1 MQTLDVLL
9 RSAIQIAVMGVWGL
23 FGLALIAGLTGRAFR
38 WFWMKTHPIT
48 AVVHVSDDEVVDAEW
63 VREF

>member
-1 MQTLDVLL
+1 MHILDVLL
-9 RSAIQIAVMGVWGL
+9 RGAIQTAVMGVWGL

-48 AVVHVSDDEVVDAEW
+48 AVVHGSDDDVVDAEW
-63 VREF
+63 VRDY

>member
-23 FGLALIAGLTGRAFR
+23 FGLALIAGLTGRTIR
-38 WFWMKTHPIT
+38 WVWIKTHPVTTIVR
-48 AVVHVSDDEVVDAEW
+48 AQGPDVVDAEW
-63 VREF
+63 VRDF

>member
-23 FGLALIAGLTGRAFR
+23 FGLALIAGLTGRTIR
-38 WFWMKTHPIT
+38 WVWIKTHSVTTIVRAQGP
-48 AVVHVSDDEVVDAEW
+48 DVVDAEW
-63 VREF
+63 VRDF

>member
-1 MQTLDVLL
+1 MHILDVLL
-9 RSAIQIAVMGVWGL
+9 REAIQTAVMGVWGL
-23 FGLALIAGLTGRAFR
+23 FGLALIAGLMGRVFR

-48 AVVHVSDDEVVDAEW
+48 AVVHDSDDDVVDAEW

>member
-1 MQTLDVLL
+1 MHILDVLL
-9 RSAIQIAVMGVWGL
+9 REAIQAAVMGVWGL

-48 AVVHVSDDEVVDAEW
+48 AVVHGSDDDVVDAEW

>member
-23 FGLALIAGLTGRAFR
+23 FGLALIAGLTGRTIR
-38 WFWMKTHPIT
+38 WVWIKTHPVTTIVR
-48 AVVHVSDDEVVDAEW
+48 AQGSDVVDAEW
-63 VREF
+63 VRDF

>member
-23 FGLALIAGLTGRAFR
+23 FGLALIAGLTGRTIR
-38 WFWMKTHPIT
+38 WVWIKTHPVTTI
-48 AVVHVSDDEVVDAEW
+48 VHAPDLDVVDAEW
-63 VREF
+63 VRDY

>member
-23 FGLALIAGLTGRAFR
+23 FGLALIAGLTGRTIR
-38 WFWMKTHPIT
+38 WIWIKTHPVTTIVR
-48 AVVHVSDDEVVDAEW
+48 AQGPDVVDAEW
-63 VREF
+63 VRDF

>member
-23 FGLALIAGLTGRAFR
+23 FGLALIAGLTGRTIR
-38 WFWMKTHPIT
+38 WVWIKTHPVTTIVRT
-48 AVVHVSDDEVVDAEW
+48 PEPDVIDADWVHD
-63 VREF
+63 F

>member
-1 MQTLDVLL
+1 MHFLDVLL
-9 RSAIQIAVMGVWGL
+9 REAIQTAVMGVWGL

-48 AVVHVSDDEVVDAEW
+48 AVVHLLDDEVVDAEW
-63 VREF
+63 VREL

>member
-23 FGLALIAGLTGRAFR
+23 FGLALIAGLTGRTIR
-38 WFWMKTHPIT
+38 WVWMKTHPVTTIVR
-48 AVVHVSDDEVVDAEW
+48 AQGPDVVDAEW
-63 VREF
+63 VRDF

>member
-1 MQTLDVLL
+1 MHILDVLL
-9 RSAIQIAVMGVWGL
+9 RGAIQTAVMGVWGL

-48 AVVHVSDDEVVDAEW
+48 AVVQVSEDEVVDAEW

>member
-23 FGLALIAGLTGRAFR
+23 FGLALIAGLTGRTIR
-38 WFWMKTHPIT
+38 WVWIKTHPVTTIVR
-48 AVVHVSDDEVVDAEW
+48 APDLDVVDAEW
-63 VREF
+63 VRDY

>member
-1 MQTLDVLL
+1 MHILDVLL
-9 RSAIQIAVMGVWGL
+9 REAIQTAVMGVWGL

-48 AVVHVSDDEVVDAEW
+48 AVVHGSDDDVVDAEW
-63 VREF
+63 VREL

>member
-1 MQTLDVLL
+1 MHILDVLL
-9 RSAIQIAVMGVWGL
+9 REAIQTAVMGVWGL

-48 AVVHVSDDEVVDAEW
+48 AVVHGSDDEVVDAEW